1 MCKATTFI
9 ELDEPTVK
17 AVRKEVR
24 SLFLHEFQFLVGL
37 GACLAVTLS
46 GLSYY
51 FSSNYQM
58 NQSFGLPA
66 IAGICAIMILTY
78 ATVSSPKKREK
89 T

>member
-1 MCKATTFI
+1 MCKATTLV

-17 AVRKEVR
+17 AVRKEVK

-51 FSSNYQM
+51 FSTNYQM
-58 NQSFGLPA
+58 GQSLPA
-66 IAGICAIMILTY
+66 IAGICGIMILTY
-78 ATVSSPKKREK
+78 VTVSSPKKREK